1 MHIETI
7 FHYLTTYQIPAIF
20 IGAFFFGEA
29 VILVAALLAQ
39 QGMWDFST
47 VFFVSLIATVLSDS
61 LCFWFGYEFFF
72 KKKWFLRYEKKYEAS
87 IKFLDEKV
95 KSKPYLSLLII
106 KFLYGTR
113 LLTIIYLAVRQ
124 MKFIK
129 FFLFDTLGTVVWLV
143 VMLLIGW
150 LAGNGIG
157 NIFIV
162 GRLSKIL
169 LALIVGFFVYQRIE
183 KYISK
188 RFTNK
193 ENIFEK

>member
-7 FHYLTTYQIPAIF
+7 FHYLTIYQIPAIF

-39 QGMWDFST
+39 QGMWEFST

-61 LCFWFGYEFFF
+61 LCFWFGHVFFF
-72 KKKWFLRYEKKYEAS
+72 KKKWFLKYEEKYKTS

-95 KSKPYLSLLII
+95 KEKPYLSLLVI

-124 MKFIK
+124 MKFVK
-129 FFLFDTLGTVVWLV
+129 FFLFDTLGTVVWLA

-157 NIFIV
+157 NIFLV
-162 GRLSKIL
+162 GRFSKIL

-183 KYISK
+183 KYMSK